1 MKNSI
6 SRRDVLQGAGA
17 VLAGAAFSTRVMAA
31 APPPEPV
38 TPALI
43 EAAKKEGQVIY
54 YTSTD
59 LPVAEKLAKAF
70 EAKYPGIAVRVER
83 TGAERVFQRIGQ
95 EYSSNIHAVDVVNS
109 SDAAHF
115 IVWKRDGILA
125 PYVPEDVAKFYPAEH
140 KDPDGQFASFRVWL
154 SIIAYNTN
162 LVKAEDAPKSFADLL
177 DPKWKGKIVK
187 AHPGYS
193 GTIMTATYQMQ
204 RDLGWSFFEQLAKQ
218 NIMQVQSSADPPKKL
233 DLGERAVMA
242 DGNEYNIFQMKEAGR
257 PVEPVYATEGSP
269 LIIGPNG
276 VFKDAPNPNAA
287 KLFQSFS
294 LSREA
299 QQLIIDVGGLRSVHS
314 QTAGEGGPQA
324 AQGHQDHEGRRR
336 GGRER
341 GRGDQ
346 GALHQDLPRLIR
358 HDLRTAQDF
367 RRRNACRKDRR
378 AEAGRACRPRPTR
391 KCEDLLIDVVG
402 LCVTARNEDYVRS
415 ALAGCDDDGPARRSG
430 TARTLTAAGAAFV
443 NGTAAH
449 GEDFDDT
456 FEGGPVHAGAVIVPA
471 VLAACERHNPD
482 GRMAL
487 IGIAVGTEVLCRLSL
502 VVPKAVHK
510 AGFHPTA
517 VFGAMGAAAG
527 VGAALG
533 LNARQIVD
541 ALGIAGSM
549 AGGIIEY
556 LAEGAWTK
564 RLHAGWAAQ
573 SGIRAALLARGG
585 FVGPRTVFEG
595 VHGLFHGFAHTTEG
609 DYDALTGDFG
619 TRWVTDTLAFKPY
632 PCGTMAQPYID
643 CARRLAARG
652 IKPEDIAEIVCEV
665 AEGTVHRL
673 WEPLADKQRP
683 RNGYAA
689 KFAVPYLLATGF
701 VHGGVGLGAFTESAI
716 RDPRVLALAA
726 KVKFV
731 IDPDNPYPNNYTGHI
746 RAR

>member
-1 MKNSI
+1 
-6 SRRDVLQGAGA
+6 
-17 VLAGAAFSTRVMAA
+17 MASELPRTSVA
-31 APPPEPV
+31 E
-38 TPALI
+38 TL
-43 EAAKKEGQVIY
+43 AAKI
-54 YTSTD
+54 
-59 LPVAEKLAKAF
+59 VALQ
-70 EAKYPGIAVRVER
+70 P
-83 TGAERVFQRIGQ
+83 
-95 EYSSNIHAVDVVNS
+95 
-109 SDAAHF
+109 
-115 IVWKRDGILA
+115 
-125 PYVPEDVAKFYPAEH
+125 
-140 KDPDGQFASFRVWL
+140 
-154 SIIAYNTN
+154 
-162 LVKAEDAPKSFADLL
+162 
-177 DPKWKGKIVK
+177 
-187 AHPGYS
+187 
-193 GTIMTATYQMQ
+193 
-204 RDLGWSFFEQLAKQ
+204 
-218 NIMQVQSSADPPKKL
+218 
-233 DLGERAVMA
+233 
-242 DGNEYNIFQMKEAGR
+242 
-257 PVEPVYATEGSP
+257 
-269 LIIGPNG
+269 
-276 VFKDAPNPNAA
+276 
-287 KLFQSFS
+287 
-294 LSREA
+294 
-299 QQLIIDVGGLRSVHS
+299 GGL
-314 QTAGEGGPQA
+314 PA
-324 AQGHQDHEGRRR
+324 A
-336 GGRER
+336 
-341 GRGDQ
+341 
-346 GALHQDLPRLIR
+346 
-358 HDLRTAQDF
+358 T
-367 RRRNACRKDRR
+367 
-378 AEAGRACRPRPTR
+378 TR

-402 LCVTARNEDYVRS
+402 LCVTARNEDYIRS
-415 ALAGCDDDGPARRSG
+415 ALLGCDDDGPC
-430 TARTLTAAGAAFV
+430 TAIGHKRTLNAAGAAFV

-517 VFGAMGAAAG
+517 IFGAMGAAAG

-595 VHGLFHGFAHTTEG
+595 VHGLFHGFAHTVKG

-652 IKPEDIAEIVCEV
+652 IKPEDVTEIVCEV

-689 KFAVPYLLATGF
+689 KFATPYLLATGF

-716 RDPRVLALAA
+716 RDARVLALAA

-746 RAR
+746 RVTLGDGSVIEERQPHMRGGAQEPLTRQDVTDKFALNAQHGGWKKAQGDATLKLLAGLYQGKIDLSSLRN

>member
-1 MKNSI
+1 
-6 SRRDVLQGAGA
+6 
-17 VLAGAAFSTRVMAA
+17 MASGL
-31 APPPEPV
+31 PE
-38 TPALI
+38 
-43 EAAKKEGQVIY
+43 
-54 YTSTD
+54 TS
-59 LPVAEKLAKAF
+59 VAEMLA
-70 EAKYPGIAVRVER
+70 E
-83 TGAERVFQRIGQ
+83 
-95 EYSSNIHAVDVVNS
+95 
-109 SDAAHF
+109 
-115 IVWKRDGILA
+115 
-125 PYVPEDVAKFYPAEH
+125 
-140 KDPDGQFASFRVWL
+140 
-154 SIIAYNTN
+154 
-162 LVKAEDAPKSFADLL
+162 
-177 DPKWKGKIVK
+177 KIV
-187 AHPGYS
+187 A
-193 GTIMTATYQMQ
+193 
-204 RDLGWSFFEQLAKQ
+204 L
-218 NIMQVQSSADPPKKL
+218 
-233 DLGERAVMA
+233 
-242 DGNEYNIFQMKEAGR
+242 R
-257 PVEPVYATEGSP
+257 P
-269 LIIGPNG
+269 
-276 VFKDAPNPNAA
+276 
-287 KLFQSFS
+287 
-294 LSREA
+294 
-299 QQLIIDVGGLRSVHS
+299 
-314 QTAGEGGPQA
+314 
-324 AQGHQDHEGRRR
+324 
-336 GGRER
+336 
-341 GRGDQ
+341 
-346 GALHQDLPRLIR
+346 GALPAA
-358 HDLRTAQDF
+358 TA
-367 RRRNACRKDRR
+367 
-378 AEAGRACRPRPTR
+378 R

-402 LCVTARNEDYVRS
+402 LCVTARNEDYIRS
-415 ALAGCDDDGPARRSG
+415 ALAGCDDDGPC
-430 TARTLTAAGAAFV
+430 TAIGHKRTLNAAGAAFV

-487 IGIAVGTEVLCRLSL
+487 VGIAVGTEVLCRLSL

-517 VFGAMGAAAG
+517 IFGAMGAAAG
-527 VGAALG
+527 VGAAMG

-541 ALGIAGSM
+541 ALGVAGSM

-652 IKPEDIAEIVCEV
+652 IKAEDVVEIVCEV

-716 RDPRVLALAA
+716 RDERVLALAA

-731 IDPDNPYPNNYTGHI
+731 IDADNPYPNNYTGHI
-746 RAR
+746 RATLRDGSVVEERQPYLRGGAQEPLTRQDVTDKFRLNAEHGGWSVAQSDAALKLVAGMYSGRIDLSSLRG

>member
-1 MKNSI
+1 MTSELPKI
-6 SRRDVLQGAGA
+6 S
-17 VLAGAAFSTRVMAA
+17 
-31 APPPEPV
+31 
-38 TPALI
+38 
-43 EAAKKEGQVIY
+43 
-54 YTSTD
+54 
-59 LPVAEKLAKAF
+59 VAETL
-70 EAKYPGIAVRVER
+70 
-83 TGAERVFQRIGQ
+83 AERIVTLKPG
-95 EYSSNIHAVDVVNS
+95 SLP
-109 SDAAHF
+109 AAT
-115 IVWKRDGILA
+115 R
-125 PYVPEDVAKFYPAEH
+125 
-140 KDPDGQFASFRVWL
+140 
-154 SIIAYNTN
+154 
-162 LVKAEDAPKSFADLL
+162 
-177 DPKWKGKIVK
+177 
-187 AHPGYS
+187 
-193 GTIMTATYQMQ
+193 
-204 RDLGWSFFEQLAKQ
+204 
-218 NIMQVQSSADPPKKL
+218 
-233 DLGERAVMA
+233 
-242 DGNEYNIFQMKEAGR
+242 
-257 PVEPVYATEGSP
+257 
-269 LIIGPNG
+269 
-276 VFKDAPNPNAA
+276 
-287 KLFQSFS
+287 
-294 LSREA
+294 
-299 QQLIIDVGGLRSVHS
+299 
-314 QTAGEGGPQA
+314 
-324 AQGHQDHEGRRR
+324 
-336 GGRER
+336 
-341 GRGDQ
+341 
-346 GALHQDLPRLIR
+346 
-358 HDLRTAQDF
+358 
-367 RRRNACRKDRR
+367 
-378 AEAGRACRPRPTR
+378 R

-402 LCVTARNEDYVRS
+402 LCVTARNEDYIGS
-415 ALAGCDDDGPARRSG
+415 ALAGCDDDGPCTAIG
-430 TARTLTAAGAAFV
+430 HARTLTTAGAAFV

-482 GRMAL
+482 GRAAL

-502 VVPKAVHK
+502 VLPKAVHK

-517 VFGAMGAAAG
+517 VFGAMGAAAS

-541 ALGIAGSM
+541 AFGIAGSM

-595 VHGLFHGFAHTTEG
+595 VHGLFHGFARTAKG

-652 IKPEDIAEIVCEV
+652 IRAEEIAEIVCEV

-689 KFAVPYLLATGF
+689 KFASPYLLATGF

-716 RDPRVLALAA
+716 SDPRALALAA
-726 KVKFV
+726 KVKFA

-746 RAR
+746 RATLRDGSVVEERQPYLHGGAQEPLTRQDVMDKFALNARHGGWSSARSEAALGLMAGFYDGLVDLSSLRG